1 MILGITGGTGCG
13 KTTLLDEIS
22 KLGAMVLDC
31 DEIYHRLLREDT
43 SLQHVLQEAF
53 PQAFSGG
60 RLDRKRLGSIVFS
73 QPDRL
78 LELNRITHSA
88 VKAEVLRALE
98 WDPALAAIDAIA
110 LIEGGLAPLCD
121 ITVAVVAP
129 PEDRVRRL
137 MARDKISR
145 EYALSRIGA
154 QHDEAWFRQR
164 CDYVLENCGTREE
177 FSEKCRE
184 FLTHIGII
192 QKEDISDEHQ

>member
-22 KLGAMVLDC
+22 RLGGLVLDC
-31 DEIYHRLLREDT
+31 DEIYHRLLRED
-43 SLQHVLQEAF
+43 SALQIALKDAF
-53 PQAFSGG
+53 PQAFPEGN
-60 RLDRKRLGSIVFS
+60 LDRKRLGSIVFS
-73 QPDRL
+73 RPDRL

-98 WDPALAAIDAIA
+98 SRPPLAAIDAIA
-110 LIEGGLAPLCD
+110 LIEGGLAQLCD
-121 ITVAVVAP
+121 VTVAVVAP
-129 PEDRVRRL
+129 TGDRVRRL

-184 FLTHIGII
+184 FLR
-192 QKEDISDEHQ
+192 KL